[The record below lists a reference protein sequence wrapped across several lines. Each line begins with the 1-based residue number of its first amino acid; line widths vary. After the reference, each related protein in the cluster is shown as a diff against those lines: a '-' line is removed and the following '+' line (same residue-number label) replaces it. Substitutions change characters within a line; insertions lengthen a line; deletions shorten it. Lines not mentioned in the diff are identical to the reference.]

1 MVTTND
7 YTLFDD
13 GNLHNPSVSR
23 GVEYLVNT
31 NSMTATMVWQY
42 PPVPNTSLYAYYM
55 GNVQRLTNGNTLIDW
70 AVGNL
75 PKLTE
80 VRPDGTKA
88 FEMNWVNQYEAYR
101 TWRCSWPG
109 VALQP
114 YLLLESYPDNVT
126 LIFNQFGDT
135 NVAYYNIYGGPT
147 SQSTNFLA
155 NSTTTLARLTYLQNG
170 VTYYFRVIAV
180 HRDGT
185 VGQFSNEQSVTV
197 NLVQPGQNLV
207 SNGSFSLGTWA
218 SRRAWRATPPA
229 AISSCSWARP
239 TARSLAPSRCQAPAG
254 GKPGRRSA
262 QR

>member
-1 MVTTND
+1 
-7 YTLFDD
+7 
-13 GNLHNPSVSR
+13 
-23 GVEYLVNT
+23 
-31 NSMTATMVWQY
+31 
-42 PPVPNTSLYAYYM
+42 M

-70 AVGNL
+70 AVGGL

-109 VALQP
+109 VAVQP

-135 NVAYYNIYGGPT
+135 NVAYYRIYGGPT

-155 NSTTTLARLTYLQNG
+155 TSATTLARLTYLQNG
-170 VTYYFRVIAV
+170 VTYYFRVTAV

-185 VGQFSNEQSVTV
+185 EGLPSNEQSVTV
-197 NLVQPGQNLV
+197 NLIQPGQNMV
-207 SNGSFSLGTWA
+207 TNANFSLGTNGW
-218 SRRAWRATPPA
+218 TFV
-229 AISSCSWARP
+229 
-239 TARSLAPSRCQAPAG
+239 AG
-254 GKPGRRSA
+254 QQRVGNLGRRQSGRFFYDC
-262 QR
+262 QRRHLRDGHSVATDRLPHDPRVPIHPFV